1 MAGTGNLI
9 LKRGTTIPQDGQ
21 NSGATQLLKAMP
33 ATQLVGLSHVVD
45 SSGTL
50 ASTLVYAYENYPNR
64 LWIGMD
70 SFGTSGEEDGSGTG
84 TGTGA
89 GAGQWGGE
97 NGFGSQETSGAATR
111 PIWFGAEIRA
121 DAAVYTSTGGTPDAV
136 PTILQADWTNA
147 SDYVLVTQKSIKSY
161 VDPLVAGKGN
171 MTSFSVSAD
180 SGTTTTII
188 NSDTLALVGGDG
200 VDTSIT
206 NDTVTFA
213 LDLAELTTEGAP
225 AVGDFLSGVDISA
238 SNVTRKFTIGTA
250 LGVLGGDISV
260 NTSTGSA
267 TVSATNVRV
276 TDDDASTTAYIAFTT
291 ASSGA
296 TAVKVDSDGL
306 TYNASTDTLTLAG
319 DLAVNGGDITTSA
332 GTATVFNTTATSVSV
347 GGAATTL
354 NLGYVNGAG
363 VTGLQTINIGTNS
376 STTGAKV
383 INIGSNTNTGGATSL
398 NVLGGTT
405 SNITVNLGTNA
416 TTGIS
421 NINLGSSSAGGG
433 STVTVGSDLVVG
445 GNFTVNGAT
454 TTINATTLTVD
465 DKNIELGSLGVSSIS
480 GLSGTI
486 TNVSGG
492 GGPWTADY
500 TLSPANNNIE
510 VGGSFVTG
518 GQNGTSVMYG
528 GSPTSVVVTAVTGAV
543 VTYQVTG
550 GTTPIAGT
558 GQVFS
563 TYYPTV
569 AQSPTDVTASG
580 GGITLKGTTDK
591 TLLWNAT
598 EFGGS
603 AGVWRSSESFSIG
616 SGKSY
621 AVVDDILLTKTYLKL
636 YNAGAGGGNIS
647 IKSPNVGTDI
657 GTQLYTLPS
666 TLGAANQVLTVS
678 AVSGGNDATLLWVD
692 PSSLS
697 TGAASSVTVRREI
710 GGITTKYPIPFL
722 ASNAQNNPTLTQS
735 GNDFSSW
742 TETATKTGYL
752 YSDYT
757 SQTTGSSVTDMSS
770 GLMYQVDESGTST
783 TGTLYCDYIG
793 ATLDCGQY

>member
-1 MAGTGNLI
+1 
-9 LKRGTTIPQDGQ
+9 
-21 NSGATQLLKAMP
+21 
-33 ATQLVGLSHVVD
+33 
-45 SSGTL
+45 
-50 ASTLVYAYENYPNR
+50 
-64 LWIGMD
+64 
-70 SFGTSGEEDGSGTG
+70 
-84 TGTGA
+84 
-89 GAGQWGGE
+89 
-97 NGFGSQETSGAATR
+97 
-111 PIWFGAEIRA
+111 
-121 DAAVYTSTGGTPDAV
+121 
-136 PTILQADWTNA
+136 
-147 SDYVLVTQKSIKSY
+147 
-161 VDPLVAGKGN
+161 
-171 MTSFSVSAD
+171 
-180 SGTTTTII
+180 
-188 NSDTLALVGGDG
+188 
-200 VDTSIT
+200 
-206 NDTVTFA
+206 
-213 LDLAELTTEGAP
+213 
-225 AVGDFLSGVDISA
+225 
-238 SNVTRKFTIGTA
+238 
-250 LGVLGGDISV
+250 
-260 NTSTGSA
+260 
-267 TVSATNVRV
+267 
-276 TDDDASTTAYIAFTT
+276 
-291 ASSGA
+291 
-296 TAVKVDSDGL
+296 
-306 TYNASTDTLTLAG
+306 
-319 DLAVNGGDITTSA
+319 
-332 GTATVFNTTATSVSV
+332 
-347 GGAATTL
+347 
-354 NLGYVNGAG
+354 
-363 VTGLQTINIGTNS
+363 
-376 STTGAKV
+376 
-383 INIGSNTNTGGATSL
+383 
-398 NVLGGTT
+398 
-405 SNITVNLGTNA
+405 
-416 TTGIS
+416 
-421 NINLGSSSAGGG
+421 
-433 STVTVGSDLVVG
+433 
-445 GNFTVNGAT
+445 
-454 TTINATTLTVD
+454 
-465 DKNIELGSLGVSSIS
+465 
-480 GLSGTI
+480 
-486 TNVSGG
+486 
-492 GGPWTADY
+492 
-500 TLSPANNNIE
+500 
-510 VGGSFVTG
+510 
-518 GQNGTSVMYG
+518 MYG